1 MIKVLLNQ
9 GRRVQV
15 AVDTTSTFREP
26 LSKLVPSFV
35 EPSGFRAT
43 TKVLCLQTDP
53 WDPTCTAESTFAST
67 LLLVF
72 GAPRNRHQTNL
83 RCLSNLLHSAQRLV
97 SSWSRQATPEKP
109 ERGPGLQTSRGS
121 LSSRPPS
128 STQTNTQANTTSL
141 AFVSTKPTDGVT
153 TDETAQVFIT
163 CLADSLDSW

>member
-53 WDPTCTAESTFAST
+53 WDPTCTAKSTFAST

-83 RCLSNLLHSAQRLV
+83 LCLSNLLHSAQRLV
-97 SSWSRQATPEKP
+97 SSWSRQATPEGT
-109 ERGPGLQTSRGS
+109 RLTVQ
-121 LSSRPPS
+121 SSRAMPPP
-128 STQTNTQANTTSL
+128 TSHRK
-141 AFVSTKPTDGVT
+141 TKRRDTPTPLKRSHIG
-153 TDETAQVFIT
+153 
-163 CLADSLDSW
+163 S